1 MAMEKSARHSEAL
14 GNGNSRQE
22 TAQARIQT
30 QAKEISG
37 RDIRISKVQKPPKHI
52 RKQNRMRFI
61 ELLFNNLPF

>member
-14 GNGNSRQE
+14 GERNTRRKTS
-22 TAQARIQT
+22 QARIKT

-37 RDIRISKVQKPPKHI
+37 SDIRISKVKKPPKHI

-61 ELLFNNLPF
+61 SSL